1 MLHDIIPMSDDSA
14 SVRGGRMRNS
24 LGQRT
29 QVRRRIVESATQLFN
44 RHGFASVSIDEIMA
58 GAGLTRGGFYNYFQS
73 KAELYAEA
81 VTSFVKDKLVGNGA
95 GQARDHASQIV
106 RAYLSLQH
114 FDSIEASCPLI
125 GLPNDPSKND
135 RSVREAQE
143 SAVRIM
149 VEIFEH
155 GVASEA
161 KPTRQRALALASL
174 CVGGMVLG
182 RTIEDRSLADELR
195 EATMAIALE
204 LGELT

>member
-1 MLHDIIPMSDDSA
+1 
-14 SVRGGRMRNS
+14 MRSS
-24 LGQRT
+24 LDQRT

-81 VTSFVKDKLVGNGA
+81 VTSFVKDKPTANGA
-95 GQARDHASQIV
+95 GQARDHAGQIV
-106 RAYLSLQH
+106 RAYLALQH
-114 FDSIEASCPLI
+114 FESVETSCPLI
-125 GLPNDPSKND
+125 GLPNDPSKGN

-143 SAVRIM
+143 AAVRTM

-182 RTIEDRSLADELR
+182 RTIEDRLLADELR
-195 EATMAIALE
+195 EATMAIAFE
-204 LGELT
+204 LGKLT

>member
-1 MLHDIIPMSDDSA
+1 
-14 SVRGGRMRNS
+14 MRNS

-29 QVRRRIVESATQLFN
+29 HVRQRIVESATQLFN

-81 VTSFVKDKLVGNGA
+81 VTFFGKDKPVANGA
-95 GQARDHASQIV
+95 GQARDHAAWIV
-106 RAYLSLQH
+106 RAYLSRPHLE
-114 FDSIEASCPLI
+114 SAEASCPLI
-125 GLPNDPSKND
+125 GLPNDPSKGD

-143 SAVRIM
+143 AAVRTM

-182 RTIEDRSLADELR
+182 RTIEDHSLADELR
-195 EATMAIALE
+195 EATMAIAHE
-204 LGELT
+204 LGELS